1 LAALSISASYLL
13 YLMHFD
19 LYLFLF
25 GLLGFWQIDGQNALV
40 KGINPFVHEEKE
52 TKGQI
57 ILGNKNSRYSLAFI
71 CFFLGVDQRFFCC
84 DK

>member
-1 LAALSISASYLL
+1 MAALSISASYLL
-13 YLMHFD
+13 YLMNLD
-19 LYLFLF
+19 LDFLF
-25 GLLGFWQIDGQNALV
+25 PGPLGFWQIDGQNALV
-40 KGINPFVHEEKE
+40 KGMNPLVHEEKE

-71 CFFLGVDQRFFCC
+71 CFFLGVDPRFFCC

>member
-1 LAALSISASYLL
+1 MRYRCGFAFNKGFLL
-13 YLMHFD
+13 YKKISTYFD
-19 LYLFLF
+19 P
-25 GLLGFWQIDGQNALV
+25 V
-40 KGINPFVHEEKE
+40 KGVNPLVHEEKE

-71 CFFLGVDQRFFCC
+71 CSFLGVDPGFFCC